1 MFFQTETLPNP
12 SCIAAITS
20 PRARSVKTLVAP
32 RSVQNNYSRATMRKT
47 KALDKC
53 LTAPVEGLRGQLP
66 PISGRNVISLG
77 IACPPAISTHWY
89 SYRMPQPLPRSPFQ
103 DGFAAL
109 WHEPALFAAELT
121 WRWCFG
127 LAAWG
132 LAIISVALFLESLK
146 ISRDDE
152 FLLGTLQPQLLH
164 GAVRHIFRGSLNRF
178 LCEQAVLILGLMLL
192 WALAATAGRAA
203 TLRRLVAMFSADEEP
218 QAMRWEFEPIFAL
231 NLLRAMWSLIALTA
245 MLVSLVAGIIMA
257 HNQRAAT
264 AAFFLAFGIG
274 LAWAFGVV
282 LNWFFGLAP
291 LFCIRNGAGAAEAL
305 TQSVDFSSGQA
316 GRLFGLGL
324 TFGLLRL
331 VWAGTMFL
339 IFLAPLRLEQHV
351 ARGWIALLMAIVA
364 LVYFAGTDF
373 LYLARLGAYVALAED
388 DAYLQMHGEDLAG
401 PAPLTDATTAIAPPY
416 LASVGQLKPLFY
428 LFHLGD

>member
-1 MFFQTETLPNP
+1 M
-12 SCIAAITS
+12 
-20 PRARSVKTLVAP
+20 
-32 RSVQNNYSRATMRKT
+32 SR
-47 KALDKC
+47 
-53 LTAPVEGLRGQLP
+53 
-66 PISGRNVISLG
+66 
-77 IACPPAISTHWY
+77 PAH
-89 SYRMPQPLPRSPFQ
+89 SPFR

-132 LAIISVALFLESLK
+132 LAIISLALFLDSLK
-146 ISRDDE
+146 ISAGDE
-152 FLLGTLQPQLLH
+152 ILFGTLQPYLLV
-164 GAVRHIFRGSLNRF
+164 GVVRHIFRGSLNRF
-178 LCEQAVLILGLMLL
+178 LGEQTVLLFGLTLL
-192 WALAATAGRAA
+192 WAFAATAGRAA

-218 QAMRWEFEPIFAL
+218 RTMSRQFTSVLVL
-231 NLLRAMWSLIALTA
+231 NLLRAMWTQISLMAVI
-245 MLVSLVAGIIMA
+245 VSLMVGILMS
-257 HNQRAAT
+257 HQQRAAL
-264 AAFFLAFGIG
+264 AALWLGFGIG
-274 LAWAFGVV
+274 LSWAFGVM

-305 TQSVDFSSGQA
+305 AQSVDFSSRQA
-316 GRLFGLGL
+316 GRLFGLGIA
-324 TFGLLRL
+324 FGMLRL

-339 IFLAPLRLEQHV
+339 AFFAPLRLAHHV

-401 PAPLTDATTAIAPPY
+401 PAPLTDATTAIAP
-416 LASVGQLKPLFY
+416 A
-428 LFHLGD
+428 

>member
-1 MFFQTETLPNP
+1 
-12 SCIAAITS
+12 
-20 PRARSVKTLVAP
+20 
-32 RSVQNNYSRATMRKT
+32 
-47 KALDKC
+47 
-53 LTAPVEGLRGQLP
+53 
-66 PISGRNVISLG
+66 
-77 IACPPAISTHWY
+77 
-89 SYRMPQPLPRSPFQ
+89 MPQPLPRSPFQ

-132 LAIISVALFLESLK
+132 LAIISVALFLDSLK
-146 ISRDDE
+146 ISRGDE

-245 MLVSLVAGIIMA
+245 MLVSLVVGLIMA

-274 LAWAFGVV
+274 LAWAFGVM

-305 TQSVDFSSGQA
+305 SQSVDFCARQA
-316 GRLFGLGL
+316 GRLFGLGIGFL
-324 TFGLLRL
+324 VLRL
-331 VWAGTMFL
+331 VWAGTMCLVFL
-339 IFLAPLRLEQHV
+339 SPLKLSGHIGPRWV
-351 ARGWIALLMAIVA
+351 ILLMAFIA
-364 LVYFAGTDF
+364 LIYFAGADL
-373 LYLARLGAYVALAED
+373 LYLARLGTYVALAED
-388 DAYLQMHGEDLAG
+388 DSHAAE
-401 PAPLTDATTAIAPPY
+401 APETIPPERLPPTNIAP
-416 LASVGQLKPLFY
+416 AVETA
-428 LFHLGD
+428 